1 MPKALLADSR
11 HGGRPAGFPA
21 ISLYFQGAR
30 TARPKCFGNGGL
42 REGALHYNAPMK
54 PVRTPCIGICS
65 TTSFGDRICRGCK
78 RSNVEVINWN
88 RYTEAEKQAVQAR
101 INALTSQ
108 IMADKFRIVSLDL
121 LEQVLQDFRIF
132 YDPDLSPYFWLHQ
145 LLQKHLYRIGS
156 LSDIGV
162 DLQPAFRGQDVRDLL
177 TLINEQLQVLS
188 EAHYERYQGR

>member
-1 MPKALLADSR
+1 MTGRRRQAL
-11 HGGRPAGFPA
+11 
-21 ISLYFQGAR
+21 AR
-30 TARPKCFGNGGL
+30 CITMRAMR
-42 REGALHYNAPMK
+42 
-54 PVRTPCIGICS
+54 PVRTPCIGVCS

-88 RYTEAEKQAVQAR
+88 RYSEAEKQAVQAR
-101 INALTSQ
+101 INKLTSQ
-108 IMADKFRIVSLDL
+108 IMADKFRIVSLNL

-132 YDPDLSPYFWLHQ
+132 YDSDLSPYFWLHQ

-188 EAHYERYQGR
+188 EAHYERYQG

>member
-1 MPKALLADSR
+1 MRGVTVGDGANAANVNTQEMSCLFRGPGLFTGSAAVLARVLD
-11 HGGRPAGFPA
+11 
-21 ISLYFQGAR
+21 
-30 TARPKCFGNGGL
+30 
-42 REGALHYNAPMK
+42 YNCAMR
-54 PVRTPCIGICS
+54 PVRTPCIGVCS

-88 RYTEAEKQAVQAR
+88 RYSEAEKQAVQAR
-101 INALTSQ
+101 INTLTSQ
-108 IMADKFRIVSLDL
+108 IMADKFRIVSLNL

-145 LLQKHLYRIGS
+145 LLQKHLYRITS

-188 EAHYERYQGR
+188 EAHYERYQAR